1 VITDTWPALPLN
13 EWEGTK
19 TSLHLYCQIVGK
31 IKLALTPR
39 LNHWWNVT
47 LYVSSRG
54 ITTGPIPFRSGVF
67 EIELDLLEHQLTIH
81 TSRGE
86 LRVIRLRPRPVA
98 DFYTELLGALT
109 SLGIEVSILSRPFGI
124 AITTPFS
131 QDFEHAEYDAEYATR
146 FWRVLLRADG
156 VLKEFRAGF
165 IGKCS
170 PIHLFWHG
178 LDLAV
183 TRFSG
188 RPAPAREEVDAV
200 TREAYSHEVISAG
213 FWAGDEN
220 VRGPAF
226 YSYTAPEPEGLTDEP
241 LRPASATWQRGSTGS
256 LALLMY
262 DDVCQ
267 SEDPRADIL
276 AFLQST
282 YEAGATRA
290 RWDRAALER

>member
-1 VITDTWPALPLN
+1 LS

-31 IKLALTPR
+31 IRLALTPR

-54 ITTGPIPFRSGVF
+54 ITTGPIPFRDGAF
-67 EIELDLLEHQLTIH
+67 EIELDVLEHQLTIH
-81 TSRGE
+81 TSDGD
-86 LRVIRLRPRPVA
+86 LRVMPLRPRPVA
-98 DFYTELLGALT
+98 DFYTELMAALT
-109 SLGIEVSILSRPFGI
+109 SLGIEVSILARPFGM
-124 AITTPFS
+124 AITTPFT
-131 QDFEHAEYDAEYATR
+131 QDFDHTDYDPEYATR
-146 FWRVLLRADG
+146 FWLVLLHADRL
-156 VLKEFRAGF
+156 LKEFRASF

-170 PIHLFWHG
+170 PVHLFWHG

-188 RPAPAREEVDAV
+188 RPAPVREGVDAV

-220 VRGPAF
+220 VRAPAF

-241 LRPASATWQRGSTGS
+241 LRPPSARWQRGPTGS
-256 LALLMY
+256 LAMLMY
-262 DDVCQ
+262 DDVRQ
-267 SEDPRADIL
+267 SEDPRADVL

-282 YEAGATRA
+282 YEAGATKA
-290 RWDRAALER
+290 HWDRAALER